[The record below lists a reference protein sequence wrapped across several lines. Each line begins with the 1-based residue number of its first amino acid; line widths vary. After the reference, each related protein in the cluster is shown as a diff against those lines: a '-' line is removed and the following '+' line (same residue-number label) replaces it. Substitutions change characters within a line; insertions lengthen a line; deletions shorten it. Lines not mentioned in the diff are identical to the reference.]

1 MRRARSDDATAIAN
15 LHAESWRRTYRSILR
30 DEFLDALV
38 FEDREMLWK
47 NRLSSPEDPEHQL
60 VLLIEQESQ
69 LVAFICVM
77 LDTDPEWGALV
88 DNLHVSADWSGQ
100 RLGSKL
106 MTSAAA
112 WVIAHRPHTKLHLW
126 VYAANVAARRFYE
139 RLGGEVV
146 DRHAELAPD
155 GTRIDAV
162 RYGWRSLA
170 GLAAGAV
177 YAAG

>member
-1 MRRARSDDATAIAN
+1 MRRARLDDATAIAN
-15 LHAESWRRTYRSILR
+15 LHAESWRRAYRGILR
-30 DEFLDALV
+30 DEYLDAPV
-38 FEDREMLWK
+38 FDEREALWK
-47 NRLSSPEDPEHQL
+47 NRLSLPGDAEHQL
-60 VLLIEQESQ
+60 VLLIERANE

-77 LDTDPEWGALV
+77 LDADPEWGALV
-88 DNLHVSADWSGQ
+88 DNLHVSAAWSGQ

-106 MTSAAA
+106 MASAAA
-112 WVIAHRPHTKLHLW
+112 WVTAHRPHTRLHLW
-126 VYAANVAARRFYE
+126 VYEANVAARRFYD

-146 DRHAELAPD
+146 DHHTELAPD

-162 RYGWRSLA
+162 RYGWRTLA